1 MKLDDLYKNKFYSNV
16 ISDSQKL
23 IERDK
28 DTLTESFK
36 KTISGEEIPSKWN
49 SLPMDEKFH
58 ISTFRA
64 TSQIIYKLESLDHCV
79 AYINSYP
86 STTLWKK
93 NFGRSDYIKY
103 HLETY
108 YGNIVAVFDRCLLLV
123 NHLYD
128 LGFDPQDAKYNLIT
142 KNKHLE
148 GTETL
153 RVLKAIHKGLEN
165 IRSVRNYIEHQG
177 SLSDKELDDIS
188 MYELIYRKG
197 NTKRKLHKILA
208 VYLKLQYS
216 LYLGKKKKE
225 IKNNNATMV
234 TAVNSLFD
242 SFHQKYIES
251 MKELGSTLDKF

>member
-1 MKLDDLYKNKFYSNV
+1 MKLDALYKNKFHSKV
-16 ISDSQKL
+16 INDSQKL
-23 IERDK
+23 IKKHETKERFA
-28 DTLTESFK
+28 EAFK
-36 KTISGEEIPSKWN
+36 KKLKGEEVSSRWD
-49 SLPMDEKFH
+49 SLPLGEKFH

-64 TSQIIYKLESLDHCV
+64 TSQIIDKLESLDHCI

-86 STTLWKK
+86 STNLWKK
-93 NFGRSDYIKY
+93 NFGRSNYVKY
-103 HLETY
+103 HLENY

-128 LGFDPQDAKYNLIT
+128 LGLAPQDTKFNLIS

-177 SLSDKELDDIS
+177 SLSDTELEDIS

-197 NTKRKLHKILA
+197 NVKGELHEILP
-208 VYLKLQYS
+208 VYLKLQYRS
-216 LYLGKKKKE
+216 YLHKKKKE
-225 IKNNNATMV
+225 IKTNNANLV
-234 TAVNSLFD
+234 IAVNSLFD
-242 SFHQKYIES
+242 SLHQKYIED
-251 MKELGSTLDKF
+251 MKKFDSTI